1 MDQEHSTSVN
11 ATLDVVVVGAG
22 FAGLTAARELTRQGL
37 KVRVVEARDRIGG
50 RTWLDHRLGRD
61 LEIGG
66 TWVHW
71 TQPYVWAE
79 LKRYGIGTV
88 ASPEPQRA
96 FWWADGGRREGAPG
110 ELLDLVG
117 IYNGELVKESR
128 RYFPQPFTPLAV
140 DDFKGIDHVS
150 VQDRIREQFP
160 AGAARDILE
169 SFWALNFNGPLE
181 DAALT
186 QALRWVA
193 LTNGDWAVNFEAC
206 ATYKIQGGTAA
217 LAEAILRD
225 ARTAVDFGFVV
236 SGISDDGGTVTVR
249 SAGGRTITARTAI
262 VTVPLHVLGAVDFEP
277 PLTPAQAEGAND
289 GQVSKGVKVWIR
301 LRGEHAPFVALGNA
315 DWPLN
320 FFQAEYVLDGDTIVV
335 GFGPDASKI
344 DAADA
349 AAVQAQLARLVP
361 DAEVRNVA
369 THDWVAD
376 PLAGETWPMHR
387 TGFLANHLAALQAGH
402 GNVLFAGSDIA
413 NGWGGFIDGA
423 IESGMEAASAA
434 ASNIAGRTGTALT
447 DNN

>member
-1 MDQEHSTSVN
+1 MKQDNSAGPQD
-11 ATLDVVVVGAG
+11 LDVIVVGAG
-22 FAGLTAARELTRQGL
+22 FAGLTTARELTRQGL
-37 KVRVVEARDRIGG
+37 RVRIVEARDRIGG

-96 FWWADGGRREGAPG
+96 FWWADGDRREGDPG
-110 ELLDLVG
+110 TLLDLIG
-117 IYNGELVKESR
+117 RHNGEFIKESR
-128 RYFPQPFTPLAV
+128 TYFPEPFSPLAS
-140 DDFKGIDHVS
+140 DAYKEIDHVS

-160 AGAARDILE
+160 PGAARDILE
-169 SFWALNFNGPLE
+169 SFWALNFNGPLQ

-217 LAEAILRD
+217 LAEAIVKD
-225 ARTAVDFGFVV
+225 SGAAVTFGFTVE
-236 SGISDDGGTVTVR
+236 GITDDGGSVTVR
-249 SAGGRTITARTAI
+249 GSGGRSFSAKAAL
-262 VTVPLHVLGAVDFEP
+262 VTVPLPVLGTIDFQP
-277 PLTPAQAEGAND
+277 PLPPAKEEGARL

-301 LRGEHAPFVALGNA
+301 LRGEHAPFVALGEA
-315 DWPLN
+315 HWPLN
-320 FFQAEYVLDGDTIVV
+320 FFQAEYTLDGDTIVV
-335 GFGPDASKI
+335 GFGPDGSKI
-344 DAADA
+344 DAADP
-349 AAVQAQLARLVP
+349 AAVQAELARLVP
-361 DAEVRNVA
+361 GIDVLATA

-387 TGFLANHLAALQAGH
+387 TGFLSKHLAAMQSGH

-423 IESGMEAASAA
+423 IESGMEAALAA
-434 ASNIAGRTGTALT
+434 ASLLDARPAVQEPARQ
-447 DNN
+447 